1 MFSAARL
8 ALSEIFS
15 PPFRSV
21 LWKSLGLT
29 IAVLLVIWLGLQG
42 LLGWVIDIQS
52 YPWIETVIAII
63 AGVGIFIGLGFLV
76 APAAALLSGLFTDEV
91 ATLVEQEHYPAD
103 PPGQDLSIA
112 AALTDTIAFTG
123 VVILVNLIAL
133 ALLLVPGVNLIAFFV
148 GNGYLLGREYFEAAA
163 RRFMSRAEARALRR
177 ANGGTV
183 FVAGLL
189 IALFLAVPLLNLF
202 TPLFAAAFMV
212 HVYKR
217 LSGSVR
223 TRPA

>member
-15 PPFRSV
+15 PPFRAV

-29 IAVLLVIWLGLQG
+29 IAALFVLWLGLEA
-42 LLGWVIDIQS
+42 LLGWAIDIES
-52 YPWIETVIAII
+52 HPWIETVIAVV
-63 AGVGIFIGLGFLV
+63 AGLGLFIGLGFLV
-76 APAAALLSGLFTDEV
+76 APAAALLSGMFTDEV
-91 ATLVEQEHYPAD
+91 AGLVEREHYPAD
-103 PPGQDLSIA
+103 PPGRDLSIG

-123 VVILVNLIAL
+123 VVIVVNLIAL
-133 ALLLVPGVNLIAFFV
+133 ALLLVPGVNLVAFLI

-163 RRFMSRAEARALRR
+163 RRFMSREEARALRR
-177 ANGGTV
+177 ANGGRV
-183 FVAGLL
+183 FMGGLL

-217 LSGSVR
+217 LSRSGA
-223 TRPA
+223 PH